1 MDDKVF
7 KALSDPVRRS
17 ILEML
22 GARDMS
28 AGDIAERFDI
38 TKPSISRHLAVLK
51 KANLVLD
58 RHEGQKIIYSLNTLP
73 IRDVVMWFYDSFGNI
88 WINR

>member
-1 MDDKVF
+1 MNDDIF
-7 KALSDPVRRS
+7 KALSDPVRRK

-28 AGDIAERFDI
+28 AGDIADKFDI

-51 KANLVLD
+51 SSGLIFTIEPNTSETLVS
-58 RHEGQKIIYSLNTLP
+58 K
-73 IRDVVMWFYDSFGNI
+73 F
-88 WINR
+88 